1 MPQPITTETSG
12 AAWKRPP
19 ELTTGTIRQLAAV
32 DRDQRRPLPPRR
44 HEPICFKPM
53 VEEEAA
59 EPFHLLDIVVA
70 ILAAWIVVAVVAALA
85 TRSVGA

>member
-12 AAWKRPP
+12 AAWKHPP
-19 ELTTGTIRQLAAV
+19 ELTAGTIRQLASI
-32 DRDQRRPLPPRR
+32 DREQRRPLPPRR

-53 VEEEAA
+53 VEEEEA

-70 ILAAWIVVAVVAALA
+70 ILAAWIVLSLVVAFARGVA
-85 TRSVGA
+85 A

>member
-1 MPQPITTETSG
+1 MSQPITTETSG

-19 ELTTGTIRQLAAV
+19 DLTTGTIRQLAAI

-44 HEPICFKPM
+44 HEPICFTPM
-53 VEEEAA
+53 VEEDA

-70 ILAAWIVVAVVAALA
+70 ILAAWIVVAVVVALWA
-85 TRSVGA
+85 RHG

>member
-1 MPQPITTETSG
+1 MSQPIPTETSG

-19 ELTTGTIRQLAAV
+19 ELTTGTIRQLAAI

-53 VEEEAA
+53 VEEEEG

-70 ILAAWIVVAVVAALA
+70 ILAAWIVVGTVIALA
-85 TRSVGA
+85 ARGL

>member
-1 MPQPITTETSG
+1 MPQPIPTETSG

-19 ELTTGTIRQLAAV
+19 ELTTGTIRQLAAI
-32 DRDQRRPLPPRR
+32 DRDQRRQLPPRR

-53 VEEEAA
+53 VEEEQ

-70 ILAAWIVVAVVAALA
+70 ILAAWIVVAVVVALA
-85 TRSVGA
+85 TRSAGA